1 MIHFLPDKPHSVVDV
16 MIVSGDIYLD
26 HPSFGT
32 AIISR
37 VLHNA
42 GYSVC
47 IVSQPEYY
55 DSDYINTLPDVRLFI
70 GINAGNLDSIVANYT
85 SNRTIRKNDSYSIDG
100 IPTFSNGKLKRPD
113 RATIFY
119 TSYIKSRYKNVPI
132 VLGGIE
138 ASLRRAVHYDYIQQK
153 IRRSVLTDSKAD
165 LLIYSMG
172 ELAILDVAHAVENGT
187 PLSDIRGTAYRTKT
201 PPNGTY
207 LPSYDDIQSDRKQ
220 LIKLNNIMEDNMN
233 PDMADTLIQEQSP
246 GDYVVINPPQR
257 LLTTEEL
264 DAVYELPYRRD
275 YPDYCSRVPAW
286 NMIKESV
293 TAVRGC
299 FGRCSFCA
307 ITLHQGAAVTS
318 RSAESVSREVALI
331 AKAKYFHKT
340 ITDVGGPTAN
350 MYGLSCR
357 IGWCRSPHCLFP
369 TLCKNLI
376 INDDFLKL
384 LQSIK
389 TIDGVKN
396 VFVSSGLRHDLCLHK
411 PLETEYIIRNATSG
425 HLKIAPEHVDDR
437 ILHLMRKP
445 SNAAFEQFIS
455 LFERVKKQ
463 HNLKFYILPYII
475 LSFPGSTSDS
485 VKKLKSFLQRHH
497 ILTYQ
502 FQDFT
507 PTPATLATAMYCA
520 ECDIDGKHINVP
532 RVSNKSNI
540 EREMF
545 GKK

>member
-1 MIHFLPDKPHSVVDV
+1 MIHFLPDRPHSVVDV
-16 MIVSGDIYLD
+16 MIVSGDVYLD

-32 AIISR
+32 SIISR

-55 DSDYINTLPDVRLFI
+55 DPDYISTLPDVRLFI

-85 SNRTIRKNDSYSIDG
+85 SNRTIRRDDAYSIDG
-100 IPTFSNGKLKRPD
+100 KPTFDNGKLKRPD

-119 TSYIKSRYKNVPI
+119 TSYIKSRYKDVPI

-172 ELAILDVAHAVENGT
+172 ELAILDVAHAIENGT

-201 PPNGTY
+201 PPNGIY
-207 LPSYDDIQSDRKQ
+207 LPSFDDILTDRKQ

-233 PDMADTLIQEQSP
+233 PDMADVLIQEQSP

-257 LLTTEEL
+257 LLTTAEL

-318 RSAESVSREVALI
+318 RSQASVIREVSQI
-331 AKAKYFHKT
+331 ARAKYFHKT

-350 MYGLSCR
+350 MYGLTCR

-369 TLCKNLI
+369 KLCPNLI

-384 LQSIK
+384 LKSIK

-437 ILHLMRKP
+437 ILRLMRKP
-445 SNAAFEQFIS
+445 DNAAFEQFIA

-463 HNLKFYILPYII
+463 YNLKFYILPYII
-475 LSFPGSTSDS
+475 LSFPGSTPDS

-497 ILTYQ
+497 IQTYQ

-520 ECDIDGKHINVP
+520 ECDINGKKINVP
-532 RVSNKSNI
+532 RVSSKNNI

-545 GKK
+545 IKK

>member
-1 MIHFLPDKPHSVVDV
+1 MIHFLPDKPLSIVDV

-32 AIISR
+32 AIIAR

-55 DSDYINTLPDVRLFI
+55 DPNYINTLPDVRLFI

-172 ELAILDVAHAVENGT
+172 ELAIIDVAHAVENGT

-233 PDMADTLIQEQSP
+233 PDMADTLIQEQSS

-318 RSAESVSREVALI
+318 RSAESVRAEIARI

-350 MYGLSCR
+350 MYGLKCR
-357 IGWCRSPHCLFP
+357 IGWCRSPHCLVP

-389 TIDGVKN
+389 NIDGVKN

-425 HLKIAPEHVDDR
+425 HLKIAPEHIDDR
-437 ILHLMRKP
+437 ILRLMRKP
-445 SNAAFEQFIS
+445 PNAAFEQFIS

-475 LSFPGSTSDS
+475 LSFPGSTADS
-485 VKKLKSFLQRHH
+485 VKKLKSFLQHHH

-520 ECDIDGKHINVP
+520 ECDIEGKRINVP
-532 RVSNKSNI
+532 RVSNKNNI
-540 EREMF
+540 EREIF
-545 GKK
+545 GK